1 MLKLIKRLFYKTKF
15 VFKVIWLKTAWE
27 KYNMI
32 NDDLK
37 SRMGNGLYIKEYRRR
52 INMLRG
58 QLRRDAPAWD
68 DLIGVSALSVISSP
82 IENNEYLKKQVLELA
97 SVCTEFYIMLSQQEV
112 DTSKS
117 TESETITEH
126 ERMIMVHFSKEQE
139 TPQ

>member
-1 MLKLIKRLFYKTKF
+1 
-15 VFKVIWLKTAWE
+15 
-27 KYNMI
+27 MI

-52 INMLRG
+52 ITMLRG
-58 QLRRDAPAWD
+58 QLRRDTPAWD

-112 DTSKS
+112 DTSEN

-126 ERMIMVHFSKEQE
+126 ERMIMVHFSQEQE